1 MVVGIGRTSAATS
14 RTVAG
19 EAAAPARGGIL
30 HRTAHLAIAAPRRML
45 VVAALVAV
53 AAGIFGLPV
62 AKSLCACGFED
73 PSSESAKAKELL
85 TDKFHMGDVQLVI
98 VVSAPDGADGVPAR
112 AAGSDLVDDL
122 K

>member
-19 EAAAPARGGIL
+19 EAAAPPRGGVL

-53 AAGIFGLPV
+53 AAGIFGVPV
-62 AKSLCACGFED
+62 AKSPGACGFED
-73 PSSESAKAKELL
+73 PAAESAKAQELL
-85 TDKFHMGDVQLVI
+85 TDKFHKGDGQTGSVG
-98 VVSAPDGADGVPAR
+98 SAPDGA
-112 AAGSDLVDDL
+112 